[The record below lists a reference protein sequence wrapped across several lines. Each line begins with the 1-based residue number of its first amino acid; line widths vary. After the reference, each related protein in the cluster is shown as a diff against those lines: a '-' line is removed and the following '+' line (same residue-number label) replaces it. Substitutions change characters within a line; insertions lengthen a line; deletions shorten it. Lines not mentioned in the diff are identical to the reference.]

1 MTIKYNNTG
10 AIRLIEKVQ
19 ADLGTVAD
27 AVASH
32 DDMPSYE
39 SLYLNIGRLDALKE
53 TLREESE

>member
-10 AIRLIEKVQ
+10 VIRLIEKVQ
-19 ADLGTVAD
+19 ADLRTVAD
-27 AVASH
+27 VVASH
-32 DDMPSYE
+32 SDMPSYE